1 MVLVISMKEIPKD
14 EMVLFFDLQ
23 DEYKLMEG
31 AQEIPIKFR
40 VLNRSQKEYML
51 TFRIRFSTSMGI
63 YIVEEFK
70 EISMKKIL
78 PGDDFE
84 SETKIVLKEPGKHWI
99 LVTGSF
105 STTDKDRTFQ
115 IKFPFKVKK

>member
-1 MVLVISMKEIPKD
+1 MKEIPKD

-23 DEYKLMEG
+23 DEYKITPEG
-31 AQEIPIKFR
+31 VAEIPIKFR
-40 VLNRSQKEYML
+40 VLNRSQKEYMI
-51 TFRIRFSTSMGI
+51 TFRIRFSTSMGV

-78 PGDDFE
+78 PGDNFE
-84 SETKIVLKEPGKHWI
+84 SETKLVLKEPGKHWI

-115 IKFPFKVKK
+115 IKLPFKVKK